1 LRDAEAL
8 RAGHVALANTSRR
21 RHLRARRTSS
31 NGGDTVDVARGVWS
45 PREVTEPPAAGRAAA
60 ALLAADGPL
69 AAAALAA
76 PILATIAVGTAHLG
90 APLRPSV
97 LVLWGVGAVA
107 ARAFPAQRTAV
118 AVLAGGFTL
127 AIVDPLFSLYYAA
140 VLAALTASR
149 TRLAP
154 FAVVLV
160 AAAIVFPKLSFS
172 RHFNDPAA
180 WSWFRQPSLALAL
193 FASAAWFRARADRTP
208 AGVAADRARAGA
220 PADEDGASLLLL
232 YLLPSQAT
240 HPMVFGP
247 KLLARQPRVDAP
259 AIVSQAFWFGVKVA
273 ALSALRGLG
282 PPFVLHALGGR
293 DAAAL
298 AWPSLWGA
306 VLAGYV
312 ETYLALATYADI
324 PVLVARLYGFD
335 LGAPFRAPLLAWNPV
350 ELWRRWGVYT
360 RRFLL
365 DLVYIPLG
373 GSKRHKYRNVALT
386 FLASALV
393 LHSGWLGS
401 IYWQVGVAGWRDQT
415 IYFGL
420 QGLAVSAFMAYGDIT
435 GRAGDGA
442 VRAPAPAP
450 VDGWWPFGAW
460 SWQRTAGLLAT
471 QAWSALA
478 HVIVLAQ
485 GMDLRDRAHLIAR
498 CLGL

>member
-1 LRDAEAL
+1 
-8 RAGHVALANTSRR
+8 
-21 RHLRARRTSS
+21 
-31 NGGDTVDVARGVWS
+31 
-45 PREVTEPPAAGRAAA
+45 
-60 ALLAADGPL
+60 
-69 AAAALAA
+69 
-76 PILATIAVGTAHLG
+76 
-90 APLRPSV
+90 
-97 LVLWGVGAVA
+97 
-107 ARAFPAQRTAV
+107 V

-140 VLAALTASR
+140 MLAALTASR

-154 FAVVLV
+154 FAAVLV
-160 AAAIVFPKLSFS
+160 GAAIVFPKLAFS

-193 FASAAWFRARADRTP
+193 FASAAWFRARADR
-208 AGVAADRARAGA
+208 ARAGA
-220 PADEDGASLLLL
+220 PADDDGASLLLL

-240 HPMVFGP
+240 HPMVLGP
-247 KLLARQPRVDAP
+247 KLLARPPRVDAP

-282 PPFVLHALGGR
+282 PPFVLRALSGR
-293 DAAAL
+293 DAATL

-306 VLAGYV
+306 VVAGYV

-373 GSKRHKYRNVALT
+373 GSQRHKYRNVALT

-420 QGLAVSAFMAYGDIT
+420 QGLAVSAFMAYGDIA
-435 GRAGDGA
+435 GRSGHVAG
-442 VRAPAPAP
+442 RAPA
-450 VDGWWPFGAW
+450 DGWWPFRAW
-460 SWQRTAGLLAT
+460 SWRRSAGLLAT

-478 HVIVLAQ
+478 HVVVLAQ
-485 GMDLRDRAHLIAR
+485 GMDLRDRARLIAR